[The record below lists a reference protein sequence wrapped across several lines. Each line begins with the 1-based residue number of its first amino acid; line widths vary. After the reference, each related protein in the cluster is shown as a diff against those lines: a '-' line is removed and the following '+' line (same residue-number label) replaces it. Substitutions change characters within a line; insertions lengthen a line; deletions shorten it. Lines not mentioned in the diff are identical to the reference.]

1 MIKNHL
7 VTLLLTMLF
16 AMSAAMMSINVQ
28 AADVP
33 GDAFDETQYSAT
45 MESLL
50 TELQKAHEIT
60 KDPKRSQGD
69 VEKAKQK
76 AFKTAREML
85 RLIDNRLHKLDIKQG
100 AQLSA
105 TEMLVNTHVMVVM
118 LDLLVGETLP
128 HEDEWEYIY

>member
-1 MIKNHL
+1 MIKNRL
-7 VTLLLTMLF
+7 VTLVLTMLF

-33 GDAFDETQYSAT
+33 GDVFDETQYSAT

-128 HEDEWEYIY
+128 HDDEWEYIY

>member
-7 VTLLLTMLF
+7 VTLVLTMLF
-16 AMSAAMMSINVQ
+16 AMSAAMMSINVH

-33 GDAFDETQYSAT
+33 GDAFDETQYSAA

-50 TELQKAHEIT
+50 NELQKAHEIT

-128 HEDEWEYIY
+128 HDDEWEYIY

>member
-16 AMSAAMMSINVQ
+16 AMSAAIMSINAQ